1 MLGNLSNSAAE
12 TWARAQDAAAQVLA
26 PSVRLGVTGLS
37 RAGKTVFITS
47 LVHNLL
53 AGNALPFFEPYAQK
67 RVQRVYLEP
76 QPDDA
81 VPRFDYEGNLAQLTG
96 PSPEWP
102 EGTRHISELR
112 LTIEYKPAA
121 YMRRALGPKT
131 MHLDI
136 VDYPGEWLLDL
147 PLLNLSYEEWSRQSI
162 AQAREAFRASAAK
175 DWLQFLSTVN
185 AENKKDELVA
195 KKGAEIFTQYLRN
208 CREESLSLSCL
219 PPGRFLMPG
228 DMANS
233 PAFTFFPLETPD
245 KAMVPRGSLWAMM
258 ERRYRA
264 YKTHVVVPFYRDHFA
279 RLDRQIVLAD
289 VLTVVNAGAAAV
301 ADLERALSDV
311 LRCYR
316 QGQNAWHSLFTG
328 RRIDRIVFAATK
340 ADHLHHTNHDRLE
353 AILQLIAKK
362 SIQRASFS
370 GAEVRAFALAS
381 VRVTTEMDKRYGND
395 ILPCIAGVPVKGERL
410 GSRVFNG
417 TEQFAIFPGDL
428 PDDPAL
434 ALSPEWLDSG
444 AGAAH
449 FVRFRPQK
457 QTGLGFGQSAVLQHI
472 RLDRAL
478 NFLIGDKLS

>member
-1 MLGNLSNSAAE
+1 
-12 TWARAQDAAAQVLA
+12 
-26 PSVRLGVTGLS
+26 
-37 RAGKTVFITS
+37 
-47 LVHNLL
+47 
-53 AGNALPFFEPYAQK
+53 
-67 RVQRVYLEP
+67 
-76 QPDDA
+76 
-81 VPRFDYEGNLAQLTG
+81 
-96 PSPEWP
+96 
-102 EGTRHISELR
+102 
-112 LTIEYKPAA
+112 
-121 YMRRALGPKT
+121 
-131 MHLDI
+131 
-136 VDYPGEWLLDL
+136 
-147 PLLNLSYEEWSRQSI
+147 
-162 AQAREAFRASAAK
+162 
-175 DWLQFLSTVN
+175 
-185 AENKKDELVA
+185 
-195 KKGAEIFTQYLRN
+195 
-208 CREESLSLSCL
+208 
-219 PPGRFLMPG
+219 MPG
-228 DMANS
+228 DMAGS
-233 PAFTFFPLETPD
+233 PAFTFFPMDTPD
-245 KAMVPRGSLWAMM
+245 SAMVPRNSLWAMM

-264 YKTHVVVPFYRDHFA
+264 YKTYVVVPFYRNHFA

-301 ADLERALSDV
+301 ADLERALTDV

-381 VRVTTEMDKRYGND
+381 VRVTSEMEKRHGND
-395 ILPCIAGVPVKGERL
+395 MLPCIAGVPVKGERL

-434 ALSPEWLDSG
+434 ALTPEWLDAG

-457 QTGLGFGQSAVLQHI
+457 QIGLEFGQSALLQHI
-472 RLDRAL
+472 RLDKVL

>member
-1 MLGNLSNSAAE
+1 MLERLSNSAAE
-12 TWARAQDAAAQVLA
+12 TWARTQDAAAQLLA

-53 AGNALPFFEPYAQK
+53 AGNALPFFEPFAQK
-67 RVQRVYLEP
+67 RILKVYLEP

-81 VPRFDYEGNLAQLTG
+81 VPRFDYEGNLEKLTG
-96 PSPEWP
+96 PAPEWP

-112 LTIEYKPAA
+112 LTLEFAPNAF
-121 YMRRALGPKT
+121 MRRALGTKT

-147 PLLNLSYEEWSRQSI
+147 PLLDLTYEEWSRQSI
-162 AQAREAFRASAAK
+162 AQAREAIRASAAK
-175 DWLQFLSTVN
+175 DWLEFLATIN
-185 AENKKDELVA
+185 AVAKKDEQVA
-195 KKGAEIFTQYLRN
+195 KTGAEIFTQYLRR
-208 CREESLSLSCL
+208 CREELLSLSTL

-228 DMANS
+228 DLAGS
-233 PAFTFFPLETPD
+233 PAFTFFPMETPD
-245 KAMVPRGSLWAMM
+245 QAMAPRNSVWAMM

-264 YKTHVVVPFYRDHFA
+264 YKTHVIVPFYRDHFA

-362 SIQRASFS
+362 SIERASFS

-381 VRVTTEMDKRYGND
+381 VRVTTEMEKRYGAD
-395 ILPCIAGVPVKGERL
+395 ILPCIAGVPVRGERL

-434 ALSPEWLDSG
+434 ALTPEWLDAG
-444 AGAAH
+444 AGSAH

-457 QTGLGFGQSAVLQHI
+457 QIGLEFGQSALLQHI
-472 RLDRAL
+472 RLDKAL